1 MVPKIFVVLLL
12 PEEISAQRFP
22 SGIQTAAGSGAE
34 APGPRAASTTLG
46 TASASVRLLSFLL
59 TSVYIVSSL
68 GSSCFFL
75 QAHLR

>member
-34 APGPRAASTTLG
+34 APGPRAASTALG
-46 TASASVRLLSFLL
+46 TASASVHLSSFRL
-59 TSVYIVSSL
+59 TSVYIVSL